1 MEREDRRRIKEKGRE
16 KIRQRWMVK
25 KEEKVRKRK
34 KGRWEREK
42 GRLLECC
49 VWHGKDLID
58 LPSPEK
64 MT

>member
-34 KGRWEREK
+34 KGRAIGMLCLAREVLDRFAK
-42 GRLLECC
+42 SREDDVRENL
-49 VWHGKDLID
+49 W
-58 LPSPEK
+58 
-64 MT
+64 